1 MITSFTA
8 TGLMIYPETEFER
21 EYLESFEKT
30 DIKVRCKTGLSPADF
45 VGIELTKI
53 IKNNE

>member
-8 TGLMIYPETEFER
+8 TGLMIFPETEFER
-21 EYLESFEKT
+21 QYLESFEKT
-30 DIKVRCKTGLSPADF
+30 EIKVKYKTGLSLSDF
-45 VGIELTKI
+45 IGIELTKT

>member
-1 MITSFTA
+1 MITSFTP
-8 TGLMIYPETEFER
+8 TGLIIYPETEFER

-30 DIKVRCKTGLSPADF
+30 EIKVKYKTGLSLSYF
-45 VGIELTKI
+45 FGIELTKT